1 MITFFKILSFWLSI
15 AFVIGGICIY
25 RVKKRTGG
33 KHGKRFLIW
42 GIIIGMFLFFK
53 VCCALSTYDMHGQA
67 QEASDLIHSGNVDEV
82 YVDREW
88 IKDFPKTEDLYS
100 YEKVEVINNNV
111 YLTSFR

>member
-25 RVKKRTGG
+25 WVKKRTGG

-67 QEASDLIHSGNVDEV
+67 QEASDLINSGNVDEV
-82 YVDREW
+82 YVDGEW
-88 IKDFPKTEDLYS
+88 IKDFPKAEDLYS

>member
-42 GIIIGMFLFFK
+42 GDHYRDVSVL
-53 VCCALSTYDMHGQA
+53 
-67 QEASDLIHSGNVDEV
+67 
-82 YVDREW
+82 
-88 IKDFPKTEDLYS
+88 
-100 YEKVEVINNNV
+100 
-111 YLTSFR
+111 

>member
-25 RVKKRTGG
+25 WVKKRTGG

-67 QEASDLIHSGNVDEV
+67 QEASEKEV
-82 YVDREW
+82 
-88 IKDFPKTEDLYS
+88 
-100 YEKVEVINNNV
+100 
-111 YLTSFR
+111 